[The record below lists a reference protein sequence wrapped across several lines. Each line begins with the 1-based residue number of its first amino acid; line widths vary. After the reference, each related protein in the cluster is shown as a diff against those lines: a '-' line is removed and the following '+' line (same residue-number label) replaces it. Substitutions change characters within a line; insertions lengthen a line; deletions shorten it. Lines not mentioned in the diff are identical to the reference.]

1 MLIIRYMVIITA
13 IIIIRKMV
21 TCLRPLCVSAEH
33 SRYFTARILFASF

>member
-1 MLIIRYMVIITA
+1 MLIIRNMVIITA
-13 IIIIRKMV
+13 IIIRKMV